1 MREEVS
7 LWLKQADADLSTA
20 EKLLS
25 SGIFYASVFFS
36 HQAAEK
42 FVKACWIH
50 LKGELPPKSHNLVG
64 LIRELGGGGTL
75 IDAAAELAPEY
86 ILTRYPTPEVAVPVD
101 LYTENSARKHFDA
114 ALEIISWVKSNIK

>member
-1 MREEVS
+1 MREEVGG
-7 LWLKQADADLSTA
+7 WLKQAEADLSTA

-25 SGIFYASVFFS
+25 EGVFYASVFFS
-36 HQAAEK
+36 QQAAEK

-64 LIRELGGGGTL
+64 LVRELGGGEPV

-101 LYTENSARKHFDA
+101 LYTKNSARKHFDA
-114 ALEIISWVKSNIK
+114 ALEIVSWVKSKIK